1 MPSFDGGD
9 NFVWIGDP
17 FEGFGMGVVI
27 VEEAIDRG
35 LEVGDGSEDS
45 AFEAAFGEG
54 CEETLNGVEPG
65 GRGRREVE
73 GPSRIARQPLA
84 HDRMLVSSVIVED
97 GVDGLARGDLALNG
111 VEKANELLVSMTLH
125 VAADHGSIEDVHG
138 RKQGGRAVPLVVMGH
153 RSGAALFHRQPWLGA
168 VERLDLA
175 LFVDAEDDCVRRWID
190 IEADHVAQLADE
202 FGVLGKL
209 ELANAMGLQP
219 MGAPDALDRT
229 DADAGRLGHGNARP
243 VRGLA
248 RRRCKGQSDD
258 ALGDRGVELGDARG
272 TRLVAQKALEA
283 LAGEAF
289 LPAPDAGLG
298 LAGVAHD
305 RARADAFGRQQ
316 HDLCAPDVLLR
327 RVAVFDESSEPSPI
341 GKCDRKGNAGSHP
354 PDSHAASPRGILNR
368 IQTSDLIH

>member
-17 FEGFGMGVVI
+17 LEGFGMGVVI

-84 HDRMLVSSVIVED
+84 HDRMLVSSVVVED
-97 GVDGLARGDLALNG
+97 GVDGLARGDLALNC
-111 VEKANELLVSMTLH
+111 VEKANELLVSMALH

-138 RKQGGRAVPLVVMGH
+138 RKQGGRAVPLVVVGH
-153 RSGAALFHRQPWLGA
+153 RSGAALFHRQPGLGA

-175 LFVDAEDDCVRRWID
+175 LFVDAEDDCVRRRID

-209 ELANAMGLQP
+209 EMFAFLLPLMA
-219 MGAPDALDRT
+219 
-229 DADAGRLGHGNARP
+229 
-243 VRGLA
+243 
-248 RRRCKGQSDD
+248 
-258 ALGDRGVELGDARG
+258 
-272 TRLVAQKALEA
+272 LVAAT
-283 LAGEAF
+283 F
-289 LPAPDAGLG
+289 LPDVEPPIGPG
-298 LAGVAHD
+298 RCQWGMAHGYIFD
-305 RARADAFGRQQ
+305 GDAFGC
-316 HDLCAPDVLLR
+316 LPDQRPL
-327 RVAVFDESSEPSPI
+327 
-341 GKCDRKGNAGSHP
+341 
-354 PDSHAASPRGILNR
+354 
-368 IQTSDLIH
+368 